1 MNHYDFG
8 NYLTE
13 KRKSIG
19 YSQFQFGK
27 LLGVSGKAVSKWETG
42 ASVPKLETLTKIASL
57 TGTDLGDLV
66 SMREVGDFEITK
78 IRRSKKA
85 AFWNREE
92 NRLAEIYGDDVPL
105 SILDR
110 YYTEKELTAFT
121 DSPLILDALGKV
133 REIAEVTVNGRAY
146 PAIWKPPYQVDIT
159 DALGGRGTPTG
170 RLTLRSR

>member
-110 YYTEKELTAFT
+110 YYTEKESSYSSIQLNLY
-121 DSPLILDALGKV
+121 SIYLQQLI
-133 REIAEVTVNGRAY
+133 VTSV
-146 PAIWKPPYQVDIT
+146 KMF
-159 DALGGRGTPTG
+159 
-170 RLTLRSR
+170 SHFF